1 MQHGGAARAG
11 GHVADLVAGP
21 FGEALDAEEHGG
33 PARLLRDPGDQRVVG
48 VGDEGHVG
56 QLFEHLLPARRQPVD
71 LAVAVQLVAE
81 QVGEHDGA
89 GWAQTAHGERGDG
102 LVYFEQGEPG
112 VGSPREGGGDAGEQ
126 VGALEVVHD
135 LPSGVLQ
142 HQSGHVGR
150 GRLAV
155 GAGDDGKALGEAGR
169 VSVQVAGEEAI
180 GDLARQAAR
189 LTGAGELDGARQRAR
204 REAGKQF
211 HAGHL
216 TRRTLADAAPRT

>member
-1 MQHGGAARAG
+1 M
-11 GHVADLVAGP
+11 
-21 FGEALDAEEHGG
+21 
-33 PARLLRDPGDQRVVG
+33 
-48 VGDEGHVG
+48 
-56 QLFEHLLPARRQPVD
+56 
-71 LAVAVQLVAE
+71 
-81 QVGEHDGA
+81 
-89 GWAQTAHGERGDG
+89 
-102 LVYFEQGEPG
+102 
-112 VGSPREGGGDAGEQ
+112 
-126 VGALEVVHD
+126 HD

-189 LTGAGELDGARQRAR
+189 LAGPGDLDGRRQRTR
-204 REAGKQF
+204 REARKQF

-216 TRRTLADAAPRT
+216 TRRTFAAAAGRT